1 MLTANVRNLTCME
14 TVGERLRRSREAA
27 GLSQEQLGSY
37 IGATRSAVAQ
47 VELGI
52 SNSLNAENLAKAAH
66 RLGKNAVWLATGEG
80 EETSLEPLGE
90 ALNALPER
98 DREEIFKFIR
108 YKITTVMVPYATNE
122 KAASYAAMVDNLVA
136 DMQHRQATKAK

>member
-1 MLTANVRNLTCME
+1 M
-14 TVGERLRRSREAA
+14 SF
-27 GLSQEQLGSY
+27 
-37 IGATRSAVAQ
+37 
-47 VELGI
+47 
-52 SNSLNAENLAKAAH
+52 
-66 RLGKNAVWLATGEG
+66 WD
-80 EETSLEPLGE
+80 EEIRTIYR
-90 ALNALPER
+90 ER